1 MKDEQRADYRQL
13 DTAPTLSRIRK
24 LQSDRR
30 YRDQHRLFFIEGVR
44 NFVSAIDGRFRV
56 ESLLYS
62 EKLLT
67 APLARKF
74 VRQLKRS
81 SVPFARVTP
90 EAFRSIS
97 RAEHAS
103 GVAAILHQRIKTV
116 EQVQPDPF
124 SCWTALSQVQSLGNF
139 GTLVRTS
146 AAIGSTGFILLGPHI
161 DPYEP
166 VVVRATMGAL
176 FKQTLVRTNVERF
189 RHWMQRHHVAVIGA
203 SPDGV
208 VDYDQVQYTRPT
220 ALLLGHERSGLT
232 EEQRSLCQYL
242 VRIPMVDGTD
252 SLNLAVAGSLLLYAV
267 FRSYNVLRN
276 EISLDGQT
284 PTNQDRKGVPS
295 PRGP

>member
-1 MKDEQRADYRQL
+1 MKDEHRADYRQI
-13 DTAPTLSRIRK
+13 DVAYTLTRIRK

-44 NFVSAIDGRFRV
+44 NFVAAVDQKFSF
-56 ESLLYS
+56 ETLLYS

-74 VRQLKRS
+74 VRQLKRAG
-81 SVPFARVTP
+81 VPFARISP

-103 GVAAILHQRIKTV
+103 GVAAILHQRIQTL
-116 EQVQPDPF
+116 EQIRPSRFP
-124 SCWTALSQVQSLGNF
+124 CWTVLSNVQSLGNF
-139 GTLVRTS
+139 GTLLRTS
-146 AAIGSTGFILLGPHI
+146 AAIGAAGFILLGQHI

-189 RHWMQRHHVAVIGA
+189 RRWIQTHHLSVIGA

-208 VDYDQVQYTRPT
+208 VEYDQVRYTRPT
-220 ALLLGHERSGLT
+220 VLLLGNERSGLT
-232 EEQRSLCQYL
+232 HEQRSLCQHI
-242 VRIPMVDGTD
+242 VRIPMVAGSD
-252 SLNLAVAGSLLLYAV
+252 SLNLAVAGSLLLYTV
-267 FRSYNVLRN
+267 FRSTAKQVN
-276 EISLDGQT
+276 E
-284 PTNQDRKGVPS
+284 
-295 PRGP
+295 

>member
-1 MKDEQRADYRQL
+1 MKDENRADYRQL
-13 DTAPTLSRIRK
+13 DVALTLTRIQK

-44 NFVSAIDGRFRV
+44 NFVEAVDRGWPI

-62 EKLLT
+62 EKLLI

-74 VRQLKRS
+74 VRQLKRAG
-81 SVPFARVTP
+81 VPFAPVSP

-103 GVAAILHQRIKTV
+103 GIAAILHQQIRTL
-116 EQVQPDPF
+116 EQIQPDQS
-124 SCWTALSQVQSLGNF
+124 SCWTVLGHVQSLGNF
-139 GTLVRTS
+139 GTLLRTS
-146 AAIGSTGFILLGPHI
+146 AAIGAAGFILLGQHI

-176 FKQTLVRTNVERF
+176 FKQTIVRTNVDRF
-189 RHWMQRHHVAVIGA
+189 RNWIQTRQLGVIGA

-208 VDYDQVQYTRPT
+208 VEYDQVRYPRP
-220 ALLLGHERSGLT
+220 AVLLLGNERSGLT
-232 EEQRSLCQYL
+232 DEQRSLCRQI
-242 VRIPMVDGTD
+242 VRIPMVGETD

-267 FRSYNVLRN
+267 FRSTVGAN
-276 EISLDGQT
+276 D
-284 PTNQDRKGVPS
+284 
-295 PRGP
+295 